1 MAALSSFLFVASLA
15 VPSEGLDTVEGKHKI
30 MGVNPKLHN
39 YYEPVAPPQYG
50 GHQFFQCDPLARSG
64 TELVPY
70 ESLNDDFC
78 DCSNGADEPGTA
90 ACSHFPG
97 AAFYCENKGSVPKLV
112 WASHVGDGVCD
123 CCDGS
128 DEWQLGGCENFCAA
142 EGSKIRQQREAD
154 LERIEAGLR
163 QKEEERSHTDEK
175 LAQWKAELE
184 ELKAKLPVGRSVFGL
199 SAQKTLQRSAALVW
213 NSRLLATPRKWSLES
228 SNMKS
233 IKDGKLKPRRGR
245 ERNAE
250 ESDVLSGEVK
260 EADDESEYAQWM
272 EHEEEKDTGEE
283 PKEKTPLQI
292 ARLIHF
298 ATRPTI
304 SRSRWNSMR
313 RTCKPTLGPD
323 YAYFSLAN
331 ECVEAL
337 FEHYNYKIC
346 FFGKVTQKEEGRA
359 FSEMRLGEFS
369 SYYTDPAKQDSPT
382 DYSIHVFTNGD
393 WCPGGPARE
402 TKVKMRCG
410 ATLQLISVKEPSRCK
425 WLSNFV
431 AISAAAAAPQI
442 THASEEL

>member
-1 MAALSSFLFVASLA
+1 
-15 VPSEGLDTVEGKHKI
+15 
-30 MGVNPKLHN
+30 
-39 YYEPVAPPQYG
+39 
-50 GHQFFQCDPLARSG
+50 
-64 TELVPY
+64 
-70 ESLNDDFC
+70 
-78 DCSNGADEPGTA
+78 
-90 ACSHFPG
+90 
-97 AAFYCENKGSVPKLV
+97 
-112 WASHVGDGVCD
+112 
-123 CCDGS
+123 
-128 DEWQLGGCENFCAA
+128 LGGCENFCAA

-184 ELKAKLPVGRSVFGL
+184 ELKAKLPELEAASNAAQVELGELEHEEHKRREAEAAERSG
-199 SAQKTLQRSAALVW
+199 
-213 NSRLLATPRKWSLES
+213 E
-228 SNMKS
+228 
-233 IKDGKLKPRRGR
+233 
-245 ERNAE
+245 NAE
-250 ESDVLSGEVK
+250 ESDVLSGE

-292 ARLIHF
+292 AREK
-298 ATRPTI
+298 AD
-304 SRSRWNSMR
+304 
-313 RTCKPTLGPD
+313 TLRDEADDIKKQVEQHEKNLQTDFGPD

-425 WLSNFV
+425 YEAEVTHPGSC
-431 AISAAAAAPQI
+431 SAADVEALRKSIDEHETLSQEQYLRPDQYI